1 MKITWAS
8 VSTVLM
14 AISAGM
20 SVVPYGWAHIT
31 ATATSIAALSLTGA
45 YTVSYLKR

>member
-8 VSTVLM
+8 VSAVLM
-14 AISAGM
+14 AVSAGM

-31 ATATSIAALSLTGA
+31 AAATSAAALSITGA
-45 YTVSYLKR
+45 YMIKR